1 MIESPQVIRTGRRF
15 TRANAAVMSARRG
28 LRAR

>member
-1 MIESPQVIRTGRRF
+1 MIESPQVIRKGRRF
-15 TRANAAVMSARRG
+15 TRVNAVLMSARRG